1 MTPTP
6 PTRSLR
12 VLANSDWIVVAKHF
26 FEDLGE
32 SVASRLA
39 VLSKYSGDCDQ
50 FTRTSSRKSQPK
62 VGDHATY
69 S

>member
-1 MTPTP
+1 VTPTP

-32 SVASRLA
+32 SVGSHFA
-39 VLSKYSGDCDQ
+39 VLSKYAGDCDHLPG
-50 FTRTSSRKSQPK
+50 TR
-62 VGDHATY
+62 A
-69 S
+69 